1 MKPREIIILLL
12 AAAFGAIAIVT
23 WNGEE
28 EAKQQT
34 AKALAELTQTKADA
48 EAASKQAA
56 TSLAK
61 TKADA
66 EAAAA
71 ANAGKRLRIPACCA
85 TSLSETPEPMS
96 NPFAEFS
103 AEMVCSSS
111 RSAKPIRFCGV
122 N

>member
-48 EAASKQAA
+48 
-56 TSLAK
+56 AK
-61 TKADA
+61 
-66 EAAAA
+66 AAADHKA
-71 ANAGKRLRIPACCA
+71 AQEKAAKDLDFLRAAELRDAITALS
-85 TSLSETPEPMS
+85 TS
-96 NPFAEFS
+96 N
-103 AEMVCSSS
+103 
-111 RSAKPIRFCGV
+111 
-122 N
+122 

>member
-48 EAASKQAA
+48 AKAAADHKAA
-56 TSLAK
+56 QEKAAADLAK
-61 TKADA
+61 SKADA
-66 EAAAA
+66 EAIKKAVEEVG
-71 ANAGKRLRIPACCA
+71 GKVTI
-85 TSLSETPEPMS
+85 
-96 NPFAEFS
+96 
-103 AEMVCSSS
+103 
-111 RSAKPIRFCGV
+111 K
-122 N
+122 